1 MTPSKKGSRS
11 RPRVTALVLVAAL
24 VVMAG
29 CGGRRPLMAD
39 RSSLAEAAP
48 ELLDRIRGDPFNY
61 FRFINHEWTARVC
74 EAFSGGLATQP
85 IVQLHGDAHVE
96 QYALMGEAWGLD
108 DFDDSARGP
117 ALVDIVRF
125 LGSIDL
131 AARRRGWTR
140 NRGQLIDRFFAGYRQ
155 GLSDPLYQPPEPD
168 IVRSLRAQSAPPT
181 REAFLAS
188 AETQMAPMAAT
199 TMNGVIEAMEVFARV
214 VQLERSDLPDGYFS
228 VLRAGWLHIGV
239 GSAASK
245 KVLIRVSGPSGDAA
259 DDVLL
264 EAKALRGLDDIG
276 CLEVPKS
283 RPTIRVIV
291 GNRQLGRLKH
301 NILVAG
307 PELDLAAPAIGG
319 EHLRNWWI
327 RSWEPSYREVR
338 LDDLR
343 SVEDLSAIVYD
354 SGVQLGAG
362 SIHGAGEAAT
372 TLRRQSLDALAIL
385 EARIRERAD
394 TLVRDL
400 LEGWRELG
408 GR

>member
-1 MTPSKKGSRS
+1 
-11 RPRVTALVLVAAL
+11 VTSFVLAAAL
-24 VVMAG
+24 AALAG
-29 CGGRRPLMAD
+29 CGSRPLRAD

-48 ELLDRIRGDPFNY
+48 ELIDRLRGDPFNY
-61 FRFINHEWTARVC
+61 FRFTNHEWTARVC
-74 EAFSGGLATQP
+74 ETFSGVLATQP

-131 AARRRGWTR
+131 AARHRGWTR
-140 NRGQLIDRFFAGYRQ
+140 NRDQLVERFFAGYRR

-168 IVRSLRAQSAPPT
+168 IVRSLRTQPVPT

-188 AETQMAPMAAT
+188 AETQMAPLAET
-199 TMNGVIEAMEVFARV
+199 TMNGVIEAMEVFARL
-214 VQLERSDLPDGYFS
+214 VQLERSDLPDGYFNL
-228 VLRAGWLHIGV
+228 VRAGWLHIGV

-245 KVLIRVSGPSGDAA
+245 KILIRVSGPSSDPE
-259 DDVLL
+259 DDVVL
-264 EAKALRGLDDIG
+264 EAKALRALDDTG

-301 NILVAG
+301 NILAAG
-307 PELDLAAPAIGG
+307 PEFDLGAPAIGG
-319 EHLRNWWI
+319 EQLRNWWL

-343 SVEDLSAIVYD
+343 SVEDLSAIVFD
-354 SGVQLGAG
+354 SGVQLGSG
-362 SIHGAGEAAT
+362 SIQGSGAAAT
-372 TLRRQSLDALAIL
+372 TLRGQSLDAVTAL
-385 EARIRERAD
+385 ERRIREQAD
-394 TLVRDL
+394 TMVRDL
-400 LEGWRELG
+400 LQGWRELG
-408 GR
+408 SR

>member
-1 MTPSKKGSRS
+1 
-11 RPRVTALVLVAAL
+11 VLVAAL

-29 CGGRRPLMAD
+29 CDSRPLMAD
-39 RSSLAEAAP
+39 RSSLAAVSP

-74 EAFSGGLATQP
+74 EAFSGMLATQP
-85 IVQLHGDAHVE
+85 VVQLHGDAHVE

-140 NRGQLIDRFFAGYRQ
+140 NRDQLVERFFAGYRQ
-155 GLSDPLYQPPEPD
+155 GLSDSLYQPPEPD

-181 REAFLAS
+181 RETFLAS
-188 AETQMAPMAAT
+188 AETQMAPMAET
-199 TMNGVIEAMEVFARV
+199 TMNGVIEAMEVFERV
-214 VQLERSDLPDGYFS
+214 VQLERSDLPDGYFR

-245 KVLIRVSGPSGDAA
+245 KVLIRVSGPSGDPA

-264 EAKALRGLDDIG
+264 EAKSLRGLDDIG
-276 CLEVPKS
+276 CLEVPTS
-283 RPTIRVIV
+283 RPTFRVIV

-301 NILVAG
+301 NILAAG
-307 PELDLAAPAIGG
+307 PEFDLAAPTIGG

-343 SVEDLSAIVYD
+343 SVEDLSAIVFD

-362 SIHGAGEAAT
+362 SIQGTPGAMDAA
-372 TLRRQSLDALAIL
+372 LRRQSLESITTL
-385 EARIRERAD
+385 EARIRAEAD
-394 TLVRDL
+394 KLVRDL
-400 LEGWRELG
+400 LKGWRELG
-408 GR
+408 GP